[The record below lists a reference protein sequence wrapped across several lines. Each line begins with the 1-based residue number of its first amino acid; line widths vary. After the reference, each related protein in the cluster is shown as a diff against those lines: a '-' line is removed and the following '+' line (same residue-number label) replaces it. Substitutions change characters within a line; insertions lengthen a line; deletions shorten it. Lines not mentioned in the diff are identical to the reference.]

1 METTPVT
8 QNPPLTPRRAID
20 LFETKLRADGRSPH
34 TVASY
39 LRDLGQ
45 LERFLADRLHCP
57 EVGAVR
63 LSGVTPD
70 ILNEFLVSQPVT
82 CKPDGAP
89 KSEGSINK
97 VKTSVKSFFNW
108 LAVSGHIPANPAAAV
123 RLRHVRRPA
132 PDVLTDVEKKKLLKA
147 ISNTRGKKAFRDFAI
162 VSLFLNTGIRV
173 SELVRLSVDDVNLAE
188 KIITVFAKGGHKGVR
203 FLNARARRDI
213 DAYLKQRRRMPV
225 ATRALFVSNQ
235 DRRLS
240 VRQVQRSFDEWL
252 RRAGIEKNISVHGLR
267 HTFATSLLERTGNLA
282 LVQQSLGHRHISTTT
297 IYAHVPSEE
306 LRNAMEYL

>member
-1 METTPVT
+1 METMPVNP
-8 QNPPLTPRRAID
+8 NPPLTPRRAID
-20 LFETKLRADGRSPH
+20 LFETKLRADARSPH

-57 EVGAVR
+57 GV
-63 LSGVTPD
+63 SGVTPD
-70 ILNEFLVSQPVT
+70 MLNEFLVSQPVT
-82 CKPDGAP
+82 LMPDGGL

-108 LAVSGHIPANPAAAV
+108 LALSGHIPTNPAAAV
-123 RLRHVRRPA
+123 RIRHVRRPA
-132 PDVLTDVEKKKLLKA
+132 PETLTDVEKKRLIKS

-173 SELVRLSVDDVNLAE
+173 SELVGLDIDDVNLPE
-188 KIITVFAKGGHKGVR
+188 RRITIRVKGGHTAMR
-203 FLNARARRDI
+203 FLNVHARR
-213 DAYLKQRRRMPV
+213 ALEPYLKARKKTPV
-225 ATRALFVSNQ
+225 ETRALFVSNQ
-235 DRRLS
+235 GRRVS
-240 VRQVQRSFDEWL
+240 IRQVQRSFDEWL
-252 RRAGIEKNISVHGLR
+252 AVAGIEKHISVHGLR

>member
-1 METTPVT
+1 METAPVT
-8 QNPPLTPRRAID
+8 PNPPLTPRRAID

-45 LERFLADRLHCP
+45 LERFIENRLHCP
-57 EVGAVR
+57 EV
-63 LSGVTPD
+63 SGVTPD
-70 ILNEFLVSQPVT
+70 MLNEFLVSEEVT
-82 CKPDGAP
+82 RKPDGGL
-89 KSEGSINK
+89 KSECTVNK

-108 LAVSGHIPANPAAAV
+108 LAASGHVPSNPASGI
-123 RLRHVRRPA
+123 RIRHVYRPA
-132 PDVLTDVEKKKLLKA
+132 PETLTDVEKKRLLKA

-173 SELVRLSVDDVNLAE
+173 SELVGLDIDDVNLPE
-188 KIITVFAKGGHKGVR
+188 RRITIRVKGGHTAMR
-203 FLNARARRDI
+203 FLNVHARR
-213 DAYLKQRRRMPV
+213 ALEPYLKARRKTPV
-225 ATRALFVSNQ
+225 ETRALFVSNQ
-235 DRRLS
+235 GRRVS

-252 RRAGIEKNISVHGLR
+252 AAAGIGKNISVHGLR

-306 LRNAMEYL
+306 LQQAMETL